1 MNLIVVIIDSLR
13 KDHIGCLGNPWIQ
26 TPNFDRFSEQAIIF
40 DGFRPNAVP
49 TIPFRRGFMLG
60 RPVFP
65 YKDFKFTPGLT
76 GLLGW
81 QSLEPH
87 EVTFQQ
93 VLQDS
98 GYVTGLITDSPHY
111 FAPGMNFHR
120 GFHGWHFV
128 RGQECDPYLTGMP
141 HADSTPYMYEG
152 LAGTHMQNLLEVH
165 VRNTEERVSEEDCF
179 APQVFR
185 KAEKW
190 LEHNA
195 RYYENF
201 FLLVDC
207 FDPHEPWDQ
216 PSFYTDLYDP
226 GFSGR
231 EIIFPQNGLDRYMSK
246 EEKNHIRALYAGE
259 VTMVDRWFGHF
270 MEKFHFMGLEED
282 TAILFLSDHG
292 LLLGEFDMYKKLPN
306 FLYREVLDI
315 PMMLMIPEGSRQNQ
329 RIKGFIQ
336 ECDLAPTILKLLGME
351 VPESMTGLD
360 FWPLVTGEK
369 KGIREYAYGGY
380 HTHGY
385 LWEDRYHYFRD
396 LKDVSQVHLYDLEKD
411 ASMQKNISL
420 TNSEVAKNMDN
431 RLLEAVD
438 HWTPP
443 EVQHKTAYEKPYVPH
458 RLKSVES
465 G

>member
-1 MNLIVVIIDSLR
+1 MNFIVVIIDTLR
-13 KDHIGCLGNPWIQ
+13 KDHIGCFGNPWIQ
-26 TPNFDRFSEQAIIF
+26 TPNFDRFSEQATIF
-40 DGFRPNAVP
+40 DDFRPNGVP

-87 EVTFQQ
+87 EETFQQ

-120 GFHGWHFV
+120 GFDGWQFI
-128 RGQECDPYLTGMP
+128 RGQECDPYLSGISRKDP
-141 HADSTPYMYEG
+141 SPFMYEG
-152 LAGTHMQNLLEVH
+152 LEGTHMQNLLEIH
-165 VRNTEERVSEEDCF
+165 VRNTGDQLSEEDCF
-179 APQVFR
+179 APSVFR
-185 KAEKW
+185 RAEKW
-190 LEHNA
+190 LENNA

-216 PSFYTDLYDP
+216 PRFYTDLYDP
-226 GFSGR
+226 GYKGR
-231 EIIFPQNGLDRYMSK
+231 EIIFPQNGLGVHMSP
-246 EEKNHIRALYAGE
+246 EEKKHIRALYAGE

-270 MEKFHFMGLEED
+270 MEKFHFMGLGED
-282 TAILFLSDHG
+282 TAVLFLSDHG

-306 FLYREVLDI
+306 FLYREVLDA
-315 PMMLMIPEGSRQNQ
+315 PMMLMMPKGKRQTK

-336 ECDLAPTILKLLGME
+336 ECDLAPTILKLLGMD
-351 VPESMTGLD
+351 VPETMTGLD

-369 KGIREYAYGGY
+369 KAIRDYAYGGY

-385 LWEDRYHYFRD
+385 LWEENYHYFRD
-396 LKDVSQVHLYDLEKD
+396 LKDASKGYLYDLEKD
-411 ASMQKNISL
+411 ASMKNNIFQ
-420 TNSEVAKNMDN
+420 AKPSAAKDMD
-431 RLLEAVD
+431 RKLLEAVE
-438 HWTPP
+438 HWNPP
-443 EVQHKTAYEKPYVPH
+443 EVKHQTAYEKPYVPH
-458 RLKSVES
+458 RLRSVDR
-465 G
+465 